1 MLCASC
7 SRPAWD
13 TVTTMNDQLKSHLM
27 VLLATFLI
35 AGSFLASARL
45 AGVINPFSLTL
56 MRFIASFVLLLPLV
70 LSRRDWRRSIV
81 PILPRA
87 TVISFFYAMFFACLF
102 EALKTTTSLNT
113 GTLYT
118 LVPFMTALLCLVF
131 LRQPIGAQTLM
142 IYVLGAASAC
152 WVIFEG
158 QLDRLLAFSLNQ
170 GDWLFLG
177 GSLLICGYSL
187 SMKLL
192 YRRTDPM
199 PVLVFCILFTGAVWM
214 GGALLVL
221 GYPLDWHRIH
231 AEHLAAMS
239 YLVVGST
246 LFTVYLYQ
254 RSTVALGPRRV
265 MAYIYLNPAA
275 IAVLLWWFEG
285 VTIPTIVIPGIVL
298 CSLATLLLQREP
310 RSASAR

>member
-1 MLCASC
+1 
-7 SRPAWD
+7 
-13 TVTTMNDQLKSHLM
+13 MNDSLKSHLM

-56 MRFIASFVLLLPLV
+56 MRFVASFVLLLPVV
-70 LSRRDWRRSIV
+70 LSRRHWRRSIL

-87 TVISFFYAMFFACLF
+87 TAISFFYAMFFACLF
-102 EALKTTTSLNT
+102 EALKTTSSLNT

-118 LVPFMTALLCLVF
+118 LVPFMTAVLCLIF
-131 LRQPIGAQTLM
+131 MRQPIGRTTLM

-158 QLDRLLAFSLNQ
+158 RMDRLLTFSLNQ

-177 GSLLICGYSL
+177 GCLLICGYSL

-192 YRRTDPM
+192 YRPSDPM
-199 PVLVFCILFTGAVWM
+199 PVLVFCILLTGAGWM
-214 GGALLVL
+214 AVALLTL
-221 GYPLDWHRIH
+221 GYPLEWSAIHRSH
-231 AEHLAAMS
+231 WAAMA

-246 LFTVYLYQ
+246 LMTVYLYQ
-254 RSTVALGPRRV
+254 RSTVVLGPRRV
-265 MAYIYLNPAA
+265 MAYIYLSPAA
-275 IAVLLWWFEG
+275 IAVLLWWFDNT
-285 VTIPTIVIPGIVL
+285 TIPLIVLPGIIV
-298 CSLATLLLQREP
+298 CGLATLLLQR
-310 RSASAR
+310 

>member
-1 MLCASC
+1 
-7 SRPAWD
+7 
-13 TVTTMNDQLKSHLM
+13 MNDSLKSHLM

-56 MRFIASFVLLLPLV
+56 MRFVASFVLLLPVV
-70 LSRRDWRRSIV
+70 LSRRHWRRSIL

-102 EALKTTTSLNT
+102 EALKTTSSLNT

-118 LVPFMTALLCLVF
+118 LVPFMTAVLCLIF
-131 LRQPIGAQTLM
+131 MRQPIGRTTLL

-158 QLDRLLAFSLNQ
+158 RMDRLLAFSLNQ

-177 GSLLICGYSL
+177 GCLLICGYSL

-192 YRRTDPM
+192 YRPSDPM
-199 PVLVFCILFTGAVWM
+199 PTLVFCILLTGAGWM
-214 GGALLVL
+214 AMALLTL
-221 GYPLDWHRIH
+221 GYPLEWSAIHRPH
-231 AEHLAAMS
+231 WAAMA

-246 LFTVYLYQ
+246 LMTVYLYQ
-254 RSTVALGPRRV
+254 RSTVVLGPRRV
-265 MAYIYLNPAA
+265 MAYIYLSPAA
-275 IAVLLWWFEG
+275 IAVLLWWFDNT
-285 VTIPTIVIPGIVL
+285 TIPLIVLPGIIV
-298 CSLATLLLQREP
+298 CGLATLLLQREP
-310 RSASAR
+310 HSHNAL

>member
-1 MLCASC
+1 
-7 SRPAWD
+7 
-13 TVTTMNDQLKSHLM
+13 MNDIAKSHLM

-56 MRFIASFVLLLPLV
+56 MRFVVSFALLLPLV
-70 LSRRDWRRSIV
+70 LSRRHWRRRIL

-131 LRQPIGAQTLM
+131 LRQPIGGQTFL
-142 IYVLGAASAC
+142 IYLFGALSAC

-158 QLDRLLAFSLNQ
+158 QIDRLLAFNLNQ

-199 PVLVFCILFTGAVWM
+199 PVLVFCILFMGAIWM
-214 GGALLVL
+214 GVALLVL
-221 GYPLDWHRIH
+221 GYPLNWQKIH
-231 AEHLAAMS
+231 SEHLAAMS
-239 YLVVGST
+239 YLVIGST
-246 LFTVYLYQ
+246 LLTVYLYQ
-254 RSTVALGPRRV
+254 RSTVVLGPRRV

-275 IAVLLWWFEG
+275 IALLLWWVDG
-285 VTIPTIVIPGIVL
+285 VTIPTIVLPGIAL
-298 CSLATLLLQREP
+298 CSLATLLLQRDP
-310 RSASAR
+310 QSS